1 MSTTDVSIKS
11 KQVDVQTASQIS
23 GCDTRIGNVLGG
35 GKAGDSTI
43 INPQPEDK
51 KIARQNDI
59 RNLAE
64 NYKVSVNDIH
74 NFIQKAFGYSA
85 KEFYEL
91 NENKY
96 NTISVRTLPTILDL
110 LQRKHSSRSIQERL
124 DKFGERF
131 AEMIQNGNTVEEATN
146 FFEHFED
153 NGLFQI
159 LKIQFPSE
167 LKQYKNAKDVPQN
180 VLESCMQKFFIKFKQ
195 NEGKN
200 NQNNI
205 GKTLTIFKNLLS
217 RTSDEDYKVLLNAFI
232 KVASKENEKFAG
244 IIATIKEFKDPD
256 VFKKFLN
263 DELPAICAKYNLDVE
278 KTQQIFRSLAKTA
291 KETGL
296 ESREFMNKVLDLINP
311 DNVYNKLVE
320 KQKNGEELSKEESEY
335 ITNYGEFKRI
345 EAKKKSGE
353 ALTEE
358 ENKFLADFE
367 ARKKQIEGA
376 FVAALVGENP
386 NDAKKLFEAAAEYG
400 ISKEDIIQQIIE
412 FSKNYD
418 DYKVDTNI
426 LDEATGGAYSQA
438 LAQSNN
444 IENSSAENSYG
455 LSQRVS
461 VEIFSQSADNLP
473 ILRAQV
479 VEEKEEP
486 LTVVQNKVI
495 KTETAKLTSYDD
507 IKNIITGKRK
517 IFSSAE
523 RQSAIAKYK
532 LLNVAMQGALLQ
544 QSIGKFFNDLIEN
557 TKTSTLEN
565 LLAVGWKGR
574 SVSITDQVKEII
586 EERNEDI
593 HKNDKKEAV

>member
-85 KEFYEL
+85 EEFYEL

-180 VLESCMQKFFIKFKQ
+180 ILENCIQRFFVKFKQ
-195 NEGKN
+195 NENKN
-200 NQNNI
+200 NGNNI
-205 GKTLTIFKNLLS
+205 GKTLTVFKNLLS

-232 KVASKENEKFAG
+232 NVASKEDEKFAG
-244 IIATIKEFKDPD
+244 IVAMIEKFKDPAE
-256 VFKKFLN
+256 FEKFLN
-263 DELPAICAKYNLDVE
+263 NDLVNICAKYNLNLE
-278 KTQQIFRSLAKTA
+278 KTQQILRSVAKTA

-296 ESREFMNKVLDLINP
+296 DSKELLIKLIEQFDPKNI
-311 DNVYNKLVE
+311 YNKITE
-320 KQKNGEELSKEESEY
+320 KQKNGEELTKDETEY
-335 ITNYGEFKRI
+335 INNYEEFKRI
-345 EAKKKSGE
+345 EQKKKNGE
-353 ALTEE
+353 TLTENE
-358 ENKFLADFE
+358 TKFLEAFE
-367 ARKKQIEGA
+367 QKRKQIQGA
-376 FVAALVGENP
+376 IVAALAGENP
-386 NDAKKLFEAAAEYG
+386 NDVKNLIEIAEQYG

-507 IKNIITGKRK
+507 IKDIITGKRK
-517 IFSSAE
+517 IFSSSE
-523 RQSAIAKYK
+523 RQSAIDKYK

-574 SVSITDQVKEII
+574 SVSITDQVKETI